1 MSNTNNSNKIKIS
14 KLKYFYFILVLSIL
28 LISGTYAYQYIT
40 TTNSNATGM
49 GGCFNVNYT
58 GENITTSS
66 ISTTTN
72 YEDGSKTTVTL
83 SKNSSCKLYTEANI
97 YLHTN
102 NTTTAPIET
111 IPALKYKLY
120 NGSSQISEGTIT
132 NKNDYLLG
140 TVPLT
145 DTSTTYTVYLYID
158 PSISIGNYN
167 GTSYSGYIYA
177 DSHQTSTI
185 EGNYLVS
192 FDRGNLLYGLEDT
205 NGEVAA
211 RGSMTNP
218 NSYIDYSINDDSITV
233 TNNGTQDD
241 GYGLIEPTKINLEKG
256 KTYIFNCDTDGTWGG
271 TVPTNTVEAFLGL
284 DGSYT
289 TNIRMASNNYEF
301 TPSTSGT
308 YWLRLDVNQSGQT
321 HTFSNISITE
331 KESSMQTKTIT
342 SGQPYGWLPTP
353 SKPGYTFKG
362 WNGKNLFNY
371 DTSTVWVAATSK
383 QLISGEKT
391 FVRNPEY
398 YSKSIWPIFYD
409 NTISYT
415 NSTSYTM
422 SFDIWSDSNL
432 SIDSTL
438 YINDAT
444 STTHNL
450 SSIESSKKRLIGSY
464 VYNNPSSQKI
474 LHIYPQN
481 IPNNCNVYI
490 SNVQIE
496 QGPTATT
503 YEPFYVTSDTTVT
516 QDKNHT
522 LTAIWE
528 KNN

>member
-1 MSNTNNSNKIKIS
+1 
-14 KLKYFYFILVLSIL
+14 
-28 LISGTYAYQYIT
+28 
-40 TTNSNATGM
+40 M

-83 SKNSSCKLYTEANI
+83 SKNSSCKLYKEANI

-102 NTTTAPIET
+102 NNTTAPIET

-192 FDRGNLLYGLEDT
+192 FDKGNLLYGLEDV
-205 NGEVAA
+205 GETSEG
-211 RGSMTNP
+211 RMK
-218 NSYIDYSINDDSITV
+218 YSINNEVVTV
-233 TNNGTQDD
+233 TATMDD
-241 GYGLIEPTKINLEKG
+241 GYGFTKGRVNLEAN
-256 KTYIFNCDTDGTWGG
+256 KTYRFAANTDSTWGG
-271 TVPTNTVEAFLGL
+271 GHDDTVESCLMLNGQ
-284 DGSYT
+284 YNRYYC
-289 TNIRMASNNYEF
+289 TNNSNMNNNGYHEF
-301 TPSTSGT
+301 TPTESGV

-331 KESSMQTKTIT
+331 KESSMQTKTVT
-342 SGQPYGWLPTP
+342 VGQNYGWLPTP
-353 SKPGYTFKG
+353 ERVGYTFKG
-362 WNGKNLFNY
+362 WNGKNLFSGFNKNVSISSIDGTEGSY
-371 DTSTVWVAATSK
+371 PYGAATDFIEIDFDESNYY
-383 QLISGEKT
+383 ISGLT
-391 FVRNPEY
+391 DR
-398 YSKSIWPIFYD
+398 
-409 NTISYT
+409 
-415 NSTSYTM
+415 
-422 SFDIWSDSNL
+422 
-432 SIDSTL
+432 L
-438 YINDAT
+438 YIFWAYYDENYNYLGRVGAAGRT
-444 STTHNL
+444 G
-450 SSIESSKKRLIGSY
+450 SIVAKNRDI
-464 VYNNPSSQKI
+464 
-474 LHIYPQN
+474 
-481 IPNNCNVYI
+481 
-490 SNVQIE
+490 
-496 QGPTATT
+496 
-503 YEPFYVTSDTTVT
+503 VTSSEKEKFLRFYIYQNQNVPGVIDEIDDLNIQFEKGTKTTTFEPYIVINDTDVT
-516 QDKNHT
+516 QMKNHT

>member
-1 MSNTNNSNKIKIS
+1 MS
-14 KLKYFYFILVLSIL
+14 KLKVKSGGVKNLNPIKYLYFII
-28 LISGTYAYQYIT
+28 IYCIIITSGTYAYQYINT
-40 TTNSNATGM
+40 TSSNITGM

-102 NTTTAPIET
+102 NNTTAPIET

-158 PSISIGNYN
+158 PAISIGNYN

-192 FDRGNLLYGLEDT
+192 FDKGNLLYGLDDV
-205 NGEVAA
+205 GETTTV
-211 RGSMTNP
+211 RMK
-218 NSYIDYSINDDSITV
+218 YSITNEVV
-233 TNNGTQDD
+233 TATASGND
-241 GYGLIEPTKINLEKG
+241 GYGLTPIKVYLESG
-256 KTYIFNCDTDGTWGG
+256 KNYIFNCDTDGTWES
-271 TVPTNTVEAFLGL
+271 NSNDNNNQVEAFLMRSD
-284 DGSYT
+284 DGSSWT
-289 TNIRMASNNYEF
+289 SWKHMNSNSNFEF
-301 TPSTSGT
+301 TPTETGLH
-308 YWLRLDVNQSGQT
+308 YLRLDVNKIGET

-331 KESSMQTKTIT
+331 KESSMQTKTVT
-342 SGQPYGWLPTP
+342 VGQNYGWLPTP
-353 SKPGYTFKG
+353 SRDGYTFKG
-362 WNGKNLFNY
+362 WNGKNLLNP
-371 DTSTVWVAATSK
+371 
-383 QLISGEKT
+383 SGEYAER
-391 FVRNPEY
+391 FDGAINRSYIE
-398 YSKSIWPIFYD
+398 YD
-409 NTISYT
+409 NNNKIYTAHINNHHHIYGYNIIKYINLGDTYTYSANIVENGTSEYTHIGFDMMDNGSRVVKYSNLKTTSNQRISYT
-415 NSTSYTM
+415 YTIPSTVTSCIVGVGNNGDEDGVK
-422 SFDIWSDSNL
+422 FNNL
-432 SIDSTL
+432 QL
-438 YINDAT
+438 EKGN
-444 STTHNL
+444 
-450 SSIESSKKRLIGSY
+450 
-464 VYNNPSSQKI
+464 
-474 LHIYPQN
+474 
-481 IPNNCNVYI
+481 
-490 SNVQIE
+490 
-496 QGPTATT
+496 TATE
-503 YEPFYVTSDTTVT
+503 YEPYFVTNSTTVT